1 MPAGPMVLRPFLSP
15 KAAVPDSTSNNSHLN
30 ADPKL
35 PNRLMPESLAVFRP
49 ASLPHCSMPTVATMQ
64 ASTQ

>member
-15 KAAVPDSTSNNSHLN
+15 EAAFPDSTNSNSHQN
-30 ADPKL
+30 ADPKI

-49 ASLPHCSMPTVATMQ
+49 ASLPPCSMPTVATMQ